1 MWGDDDDGADEEDDD
16 NDDSDGTLTDSEKGD
31 SNRFY
36 RFEVAKTKDQE
47 ENVVVRA
54 GFMVRSPYDNALP
67 LR

>member
-1 MWGDDDDGADEEDDD
+1 MWGDDDDGADEEDDED
-16 NDDSDGTLTDSEKGD
+16 EDDDG
-31 SNRFY
+31 FY